1 MSLDAV
7 PSRGTPRYY
16 LYAWYWAARPFT
28 LTAGLVPVLVGSALA
43 FREGRAD
50 PLLFAMVLLG
60 SLLVQIGANLV
71 DEYADHDR
79 PERGHKL
86 LAPYKVI
93 ARGLLS
99 PRAVRWGAVVAFS
112 AASAIGVYLTAVA
125 GWLIAAIALA
135 SLAAAYFYSAGPK
148 PLGKLGLGQPL
159 VFVFMGPVMV
169 VGTYYVYA
177 RAVTPEAVL
186 LSLPVACLVTAILAA
201 NDLRDMEEDRAAGK
215 ATPVTLFGRP
225 FGRIAWTALVA
236 ATFALAVAL
245 VATGREGRWALLPV
259 VTLPL
264 AVRAAPVV
272 WLGRDRPS
280 LMPALRRTAALHGW
294 FGVLLALGVA
304 LG

>member
-1 MSLDAV
+1 VTPDAV
-7 PSRGTPRYY
+7 PPKGTPRYY
-16 LYAWYWAARPFT
+16 LYAWCWAARPFT

-50 PLLFAMVLLG
+50 PLLFALVLLG
-60 SLLVQIGANLV
+60 SLLVQIGTNLV

-86 LAPYKVI
+86 PAPYKVI

-99 PRAVRWGAVVAFS
+99 PRAVRWGAVVTFG
-112 AASAIGVYLTAVA
+112 AASAIGVYLTVVA

-135 SLAAAYFYSAGPK
+135 SLAAAYLYSAGPK
-148 PLGKLGLGQPL
+148 PLGKIGLGQPL

-169 VGTYYVYA
+169 VGTYFVYA
-177 RAVTPEAVL
+177 HAVTPEAVL

-201 NDLRDMEEDRAAGK
+201 NDLRDMEEDRASGK
-215 ATPVTLFGRP
+215 ATPVTLLGRP
-225 FGRIAWTALVA
+225 FGRIEWTMLVA

-245 VATGREGRWALLPV
+245 VATGREGRWALLPMA
-259 VTLPL
+259 TLPL
-264 AVRAAPVV
+264 ALRAAPVV
-272 WLGRDRPS
+272 WLGQDRPS

>member
-1 MSLDAV
+1 MTPDAV
-7 PSRGTPRYY
+7 PPKGTPRYY
-16 LYAWYWAARPFT
+16 LYAWCWAARPFT

-50 PLLFAMVLLG
+50 PLLFALVLLG
-60 SLLVQIGANLV
+60 SLLVQIGTNLV

-86 LAPYKVI
+86 PAPYKVI

-99 PRAVRWGAVVAFS
+99 PRAVRWGAVVTFG
-112 AASAIGVYLTAVA
+112 AASAIGVYLTVVA

-135 SLAAAYFYSAGPK
+135 SLAAAYLYSAGPK
-148 PLGKLGLGQPL
+148 PLGKIGLGQPL

-169 VGTYYVYA
+169 VGTYFVYA
-177 RAVTPEAVL
+177 HAVTPEAVL

-201 NDLRDMEEDRAAGK
+201 NDLRDMEEDRASGK
-215 ATPVTLFGRP
+215 ATPVTLLGRP
-225 FGRIAWTALVA
+225 FGRIEWTMLVA

-245 VATGREGRWALLPV
+245 VATGREGRWALLPMA
-259 VTLPL
+259 TLPL

-272 WLGRDRPS
+272 WLGQDRPS